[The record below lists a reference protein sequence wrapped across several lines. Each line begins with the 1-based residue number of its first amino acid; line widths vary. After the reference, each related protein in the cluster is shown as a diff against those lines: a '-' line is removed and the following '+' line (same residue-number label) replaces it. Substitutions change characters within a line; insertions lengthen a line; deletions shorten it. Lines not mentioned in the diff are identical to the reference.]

1 MDYSTSLRT
10 HTCGELDA
18 GSIGQHVS
26 LCGWVFN
33 IRDHGGVIFL
43 DLRDSYGVTQVVVK
57 DDSVLHDISKETVV
71 LVEGVVTKR
80 DADTVNPKISTGEIE
95 IKDADIKVLGAVYN
109 PLPFEIATSTET
121 KEDVRLKYR
130 FLDLRN
136 DKVRSNIVKRA
147 QIISHLRAKMEEH
160 GFMEVQTPIL
170 SASSPEGARDYL
182 VPSRKFKGQFY
193 ALPQAPQIFKQL
205 LMVSGF
211 DRYYQVAPCFRDEDA
226 RADRSPGEFYQLD
239 FEMAF
244 ASQEDVFAVAEDV
257 LSSTFKKFS
266 DAEVDEAPFVRIPYK
281 EAMLKYGT
289 DKPDSLV
296 KYFRKLRRKRW

>member
-147 QIISHLRAKMEEH
+147 QIISHLARQDGGTRLYGGADADSVGFFAGGRARLSRAEPQ
-160 GFMEVQTPIL
+160 VQGPVL
-170 SASSPEGARDYL
+170 CPAAGAAD
-182 VPSRKFKGQFY
+182 F
-193 ALPQAPQIFKQL
+193 QAA
-205 LMVSGF
+205 F
-211 DRYYQVAPCFRDEDA
+211 D
-226 RADRSPGEFYQLD
+226 G
-239 FEMAF
+239 
-244 ASQEDVFAVAEDV
+244 
-257 LSSTFKKFS
+257 
-266 DAEVDEAPFVRIPYK
+266 VR
-281 EAMLKYGT
+281 L
-289 DKPDSLV
+289 
-296 KYFRKLRRKRW
+296 